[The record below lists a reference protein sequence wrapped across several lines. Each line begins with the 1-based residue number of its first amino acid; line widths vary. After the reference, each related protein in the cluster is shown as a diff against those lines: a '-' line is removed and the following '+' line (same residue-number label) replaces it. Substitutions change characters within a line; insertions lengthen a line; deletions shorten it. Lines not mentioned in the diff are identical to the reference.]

1 MELDRSEG
9 AIVPLPKTHGTGLS
23 PQTVQTLI
31 DARGIR
37 HIADSGF
44 TLIELMVALLILAI
58 LLAVA
63 VPSLLG
69 ISRSA
74 NGRVAQANS
83 NTALL
88 ASQTLFYTSG
98 GQFQPTSTMTTSLGA
113 TQRNLVFHPGASS
126 NHSQVSV
133 YVAPDHNALIMAV
146 QSNSTKDCWYTIVN
160 GTSEP
165 ATLRTPYRTLPA
177 AVLATGTFFGEA
189 KAPVRGAAPTCSA
202 SAVRPAR
209 SGSVAYQ
216 RGRFPSL

>member
-1 MELDRSEG
+1 MELDGTEG
-9 AIVPLPKTHGTGLS
+9 AIVPLPNTRGTGPS
-23 PQTVQTLI
+23 PRTVQTLI
-31 DARGIR
+31 DARHIR
-37 HIADSGF
+37 HVADSGF

-63 VPSLLG
+63 IPSFLG

-83 NTALL
+83 NTAML

-98 GQFQPTSTMTTSLGA
+98 LQFQPTSTMTTSLGA
-113 TQRNLVFHPGASS
+113 TERNLAFHAGAST

-133 YVAPDHNALIMAV
+133 YVAPDYNAIIMAV
-146 QSNSTKDCWYTIVN
+146 QSNSTKDCWYTIMN
-160 GTSEP
+160 GTPEP
-165 ATLRTPYRTLPA
+165 ATPRTPYRTLPA
-177 AVLATGTFFGEA
+177 AVLAAGTFFGEA
-189 KAPVRGAAPTCSA
+189 KAPTRGAAPTCSA
-202 SAVRPAR
+202 SVVHPAR